1 MNLRAVVPLEVQGT
15 STPSR
20 SLGLTTSQIQYGTG
34 KKPYQYKLRII
45 IIVIYVHARHARQ
58 HGSGNHHDRI
68 VRCGYQCIGRIRQAR
83 DCGGVCV
90 RREP

>member
-34 KKPYQYKLRII
+34 KKAYHYRLRII
-45 IIVIYVHARHARQ
+45 VNIRTCKARPSA
-58 HGSGNHHDRI
+58 
-68 VRCGYQCIGRIRQAR
+68 RIR
-83 DCGGVCV
+83 
-90 RREP
+90 